1 MVRRSVAL
9 ILAALLWA
17 SAASAVLGADVVGTA
32 LDPEGNRVKGIEIAA
47 LSPTGKVAGKAI
59 TNSAGDY
66 RITNLEPA
74 THDFALDPAGT
85 PFQPGTAVAFVGK
98 EGMTINWRL
107 SRTAEAS
114 AIGAPGIA
122 GGLPGGH
129 ASVVPDAFGLIV
141 DGVGAAGA
149 VSGFAAGGGFGSGPR
164 YISPPSPSM

>member
-17 SAASAVLGADVVGTA
+17 NAASAVLCADVVGTA
-32 LDPEGNRVKGIEIAA
+32 LDPEGNRVKGIKIAA
-47 LSPTGKVAGKAI
+47 LSPTGQVAGEAV
-59 TNSAGDY
+59 TNAGGDY
-66 RITNLEPA
+66 RITHLEPS

-98 EGMTINWRL
+98 EGMTINWKV

-114 AIGAPGIA
+114 AVGAPGIA
-122 GGLPGGH
+122 GGLLGGH
-129 ASVVPDAFGLIV
+129 ASVAPDAFGLVV

-149 VSGFAAGGGFGSGPR
+149 VSGYAAGGGFGSGPHDTP
-164 YISPPSPSM
+164 PPSPSM